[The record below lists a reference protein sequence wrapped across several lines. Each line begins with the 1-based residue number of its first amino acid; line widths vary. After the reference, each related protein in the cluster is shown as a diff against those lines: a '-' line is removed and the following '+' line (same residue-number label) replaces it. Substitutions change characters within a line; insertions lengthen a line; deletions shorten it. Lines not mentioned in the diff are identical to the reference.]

1 MVGQARVADRYE
13 LKDVLGEGGMGV
25 VFRAYDIKTKS
36 MVALKTMR
44 DVSDPLAVELFSKE
58 WTVLASIS
66 HPNIVDIR
74 DVGEIDENGRKK
86 PFFVMPLLPGTT
98 LAKLIE
104 TSSSRLTV
112 ERVVG
117 IMAQVCR
124 GLQAAHERGL
134 IHRDIKP
141 SNIFVM
147 EDDTAKIID
156 FGVAHLAGS
165 HSVTGQK
172 GTWQYMAPEQ
182 IDLKPITPVSDVFSL
197 GVVCYETLTNRKP
210 FACKTPE
217 ETAEAVRERIAPP
230 IFEINPGVSPA
241 VSSVIHKAMA
251 KQPLHRLSSAREF
264 AELLQKA
271 HRNELTERFDRSKI
285 QPRIERA
292 KKALAEADADF
303 ASEILT
309 ALETEGY
316 IDPEISLLRNKIDQT
331 VRQRKIRQLL
341 ETARTRVEQ
350 DEIPLALEKLLEVLE
365 IDPENADALALR
377 SSIEQQ
383 RNDRQIES
391 WMALARRHLDRHDFP
406 EARQALTEVLK
417 IRPSDSVA
425 RGLLQEAERRE
436 QEALRTRAEIE
447 QLYGSAVN
455 AYHSGEISTA
465 LTKLERLL
473 EIGRQVPDAAHPDR
487 DALYRSLYKEVRS
500 EHDSIH
506 NAYEDARR
514 QLAERNF
521 GRALE
526 ICEEFLGRYPTDPV
540 FQALKLEAVELRRQE
555 LSEYIAEVGRR
566 ADAESDLDRKL
577 NIFKE
582 ACERYPNEQQF
593 QQSLKLTRE
602 RRDLVL
608 SIVAKA
614 RNYEDKNLFTEALG
628 QWDTLRNIYPRYPGI
643 DIEVSQ
649 LMKRRDQQAK
659 EEAKA
664 RLIDQVDQLIN
675 QGEFTRALERLSV
688 ARSEEPQDPELAGLE
703 RLARQGR
710 ERALE
715 AQSICSQAQ
724 SLYEQ
729 KNFPEAVD
737 LLHRAQKLDPKNEAI
752 QGVLV
757 NALVEQARRL
767 VDSEDWRGAE
777 PLLQE
782 ASTLD
787 TAHAGARAL
796 RTLIADNRR
805 KEFVSQCLAEARDLQ
820 ASGSVESALSK
831 VESALAQYP
840 KESRLLQQQTALQ
853 NLLQGERHR
862 ATRAN
867 DLGELKDLRKKIGD
881 APPASDLGSIFDPS
895 IFERT
900 QAIQKK
906 YPDDPE
912 VGTIAAE
919 ISHFAHPGLAAAA
932 SAAPA
937 NAAPAPPAEM
947 LSTAGPANA
956 TVTAHPGPVPVANQT
971 APPAAQPPAPQPAP
985 KPTAARARKSGPPLF
1000 KQRRF
1005 GMYAGV
1011 GAAVVVLLAAA
1022 VIVSSRKAHPTPA
1035 PRSTA
1040 AATIAVAIQTSPADA
1055 TVTVNG
1061 EAHSGTVNLLSGRGY
1076 DVVVSRP
1083 GYVTDR
1089 ESGKRASATWSYA
1102 LEPEPVRLTFAAS
1115 DKAGKILV
1123 DNMEKT
1129 DIQSGVPQDLELPPD
1144 GAPHTISV
1152 KGATSDVLQFTVTA
1166 KPAELPVIS
1175 NLNPKDLII
1184 VSSFGHDAVVYTG
1197 GRTLKGNLYGQ
1208 PPQPITAD
1216 GLRLTLAD
1224 NVENFIA
1231 FDDKD
1236 VSKISLAVDNAP
1248 SIYIG
1253 LNAEKNIAYLT
1264 FQCTNVPWAR
1274 LIVDGTERKP
1284 MKPGKW
1290 RLMGLPP
1297 GPHSIL
1303 VEADGFESYSQ
1314 QVQLTK
1320 GSTLPLNVELK
1331 QKVITTSKLVIENGT
1346 PGAQVFVDGAEK
1358 STLDASG
1365 SAAIEVPAG
1374 EHRISFRKQDFEN
1387 SPEITRTFIGGQQIL
1402 LQGEAQLKKIVT
1414 VVAPPPPKPAPKPT
1428 PAPVVLKPLTISS
1441 LFANPSLIAQDGLWW
1456 KSSAE
1461 TDYVFLRPGVILK
1474 FSLAFLDP
1482 GKNLFGKRRKVEWV
1496 LSYLNSQD
1504 KVSYDFDGKRLRRRA
1519 TAKGEK
1525 AESDSTA
1532 CEAHPGDLQ
1541 FVIAIEPSKIV
1552 VTPDG
1557 CDAET
1562 YESTDR
1568 DLTMGQIGIKP
1579 NADFVIRRP

>member
-1 MVGQARVADRYE
+1 
-13 LKDVLGEGGMGV
+13 MGV
-25 VFRAYDIKTKS
+25 VFRAFDVKTKS
-36 MVALKTMR
+36 LVALKTMR

-134 IHRDIKP
+134 VHRDIKP

-182 IDLKPITPVSDVFSL
+182 IDMKPVTPVSDVFSL

-241 VSSVIHKAMA
+241 VSAVIHKAMA

-316 IDPEISLLRNKIDQT
+316 IDPEISLLRNKIDQS

-365 IDPENADALALR
+365 IDPENTDALALR
-377 SSIEQQ
+377 SSIEHQ
-383 RNDRQIES
+383 RNERQIES
-391 WMALARRHLDRHDFP
+391 WMALARRHLDRHDFS
-406 EARQALTEVLK
+406 EARQALTEALK

-465 LTKLERLL
+465 LTKLEQLL
-473 EIGRQVPDAAHPDR
+473 ELGRQAPDAALPDR
-487 DALYRSLYKEVRS
+487 DALYQSLYKEVRS

-526 ICEEFLGRYPTDPV
+526 ICEEFLGRYPSDPV

-614 RNYEDKNLFTEALG
+614 RHYEDKNLFTEALG

-659 EEAKA
+659 EEAKS
-664 RLIDQVDQLIN
+664 RLIDQVDRLIE
-675 QGEFTRALERLSV
+675 QGEFSRAIERLSV
-688 ARSEEPQDPELAGLE
+688 ARNEEPQDPELSGLE

-710 ERALE
+710 ERAME

-767 VDSEDWRGAE
+767 VDGEDWRGAE

-782 ASTLD
+782 ATALD
-787 TAHAGARAL
+787 GAHPGARGL
-796 RTLIADNRR
+796 RNRIADNRR
-805 KEFVSQCLAEARDLQ
+805 IELVSQCLAEARDLKD
-820 ASGSVESALSK
+820 AGNVEAALNR
-831 VESALAQYP
+831 VETGLAQYP

-853 NLLQGERHR
+853 NLLHGERHR
-862 ATRAN
+862 AERAN
-867 DLGELKDLRKKIGD
+867 DLGVLKDLRKKIGD
-881 APPASDLGSIFDPS
+881 APPSSDLGSIFDPS
-895 IFERT
+895 IVECT

-919 ISHFAHPGLAAAA
+919 ISHLARAGLAAAPATAAFPETLSVPRHPAPTA
-932 SAAPA
+932 SA
-937 NAAPAPPAEM
+937 NIAPAPAQPVEQPA
-947 LSTAGPANA
+947 SSAPTPK
-956 TVTAHPGPVPVANQT
+956 P
-971 APPAAQPPAPQPAP
+971 APP
-985 KPTAARARKSGPPLF
+985 RATRKSGPPLA
-1000 KQRRF
+1000 KGRLVL
-1005 GMYAGV
+1005 YSGV
-1011 GAAVVVLLAAA
+1011 AAAVVILLGAAI
-1022 VIVSSRKAHPTPA
+1022 IVSSRKAHPNQA
-1035 PRSTA
+1035 PRTVA
-1040 AATIAVAIQTSPADA
+1040 PATIAVAIRTMPADA
-1055 TVTVNG
+1055 TVAVNG
-1061 EAHSGTVNLLSGRGY
+1061 ETHSGTVNLLSDRGY
-1076 DVVVSRP
+1076 SVVVSRP
-1083 GYVTDR
+1083 GYLTDR
-1089 ESGKRASATWSYA
+1089 ESDKRASATWSFT

-1123 DNMEKT
+1123 DNVEKT
-1129 DIQSGVPQDLELPPD
+1129 DILSGVPQDLEVPAD
-1144 GAPHTISV
+1144 GAAHTIAV
-1152 KGATSDVLQFTVTA
+1152 KGAAGDVPLQFTATA

-1197 GRTLKGNLYGQ
+1197 GRTLKGNLDGQ

-1216 GLRLTLAD
+1216 GLRLALAD
-1224 NVENFIA
+1224 NVENAIA

-1236 VSKISLAVDNAP
+1236 VSKISLAVENAP

-1253 LNAEKNIAYLT
+1253 LNAEKDIAYLT
-1264 FQCTNVPWAR
+1264 FQCNVPWAR
-1274 LIVDGTERKP
+1274 LTVDGIEKKP
-1284 MKPGKW
+1284 MSSGKW
-1290 RLMGLPP
+1290 RLMGLKP
-1297 GPHSIL
+1297 GPHNVS
-1303 VEADGFESYSQ
+1303 VDADGFEIYSQ

-1320 GSTLPLNVELK
+1320 GTTLPLNVELK
-1331 QKVITTSKLVIENGT
+1331 KKVITTSRLVIENGT
-1346 PGAQVFVDGAEK
+1346 PGAQVLVDGLPQKPA
-1358 STLDASG
+1358 LDASG
-1365 SAAIEVPAG
+1365 SASIEVPAG
-1374 EHRISFRKQDFEN
+1374 DHRISFRKQDYEN
-1387 SPEITRTFIGGQQIL
+1387 SPEITRTFVGGQQIL
-1402 LQGEAQLKKIVT
+1402 LGTEAQLKKIVT
-1414 VVAPPPPKPAPKPT
+1414 IVAPPPPNKVPPKP
-1428 PAPVVLKPLTISS
+1428 PPPVVVVKPWTIPY
-1441 LFANPSLIAQDGLWW
+1441 LFAEPDQIAQDDAWW
-1456 KSSAE
+1456 KSSAPVE
-1461 TDYVFLRPGVILK
+1461 YLFLKPGVIQK

-1496 LSYLNSQD
+1496 LSFLNNQD
-1504 KVSYDFDGKRLRRRA
+1504 KVSYDFDGKKLRRRA

-1525 AESDSTA
+1525 SENDSIA

-1541 FVIAIEPSKIV
+1541 FLIAIEPSKIV

-1557 CDAET
+1557 CDAEI
-1562 YESTDR
+1562 YESTAR
-1568 DLTMGQIGIKP
+1568 DLTMGKIGIKP